1 MEHVNKA
8 LAAKPFALGQ
18 PLQLIIDKQVYKYDV
33 IVRTLIKDG
42 HIHWHGAPLITIAT
56 DLTHSELIEFVNR
69 ELIHPSVQGWR
80 VQGGG
85 SPSREG
91 LLVRDF
97 IKPHLSDRQLDR
109 LAKGFKAKV
118 GAL

>member
-1 MEHVNKA
+1 MEHVNRA
-8 LAAKPFALGQ
+8 LEAKPFALGQ
-18 PLQLIIDKQVYKYDV
+18 PLQLVIDRPVHKYDV

-42 HIHWHGAPLITIAT
+42 YIHWHGAPLITIAT

-69 ELIHPSVQGWR
+69 ELIHPSVEGWR

-85 SPSREG
+85 SPSRYG

-97 IKPHLSDRQLDR
+97 NKTHLSDRELAR
-109 LAKGFKAKV
+109 LAKAKV